1 MSDDDPVTRKEFE
14 ALIRTVVRLNADEA
28 VENAVLRVALTV
40 LAVSFAAQQKNP
52 IGILRTIRDEVL
64 FSLPTSLTLPEDPKG
79 REQFVQMLRDRA
91 KLVFQDIEEAIK
103 KPPLPVN

>member
-1 MSDDDPVTRKEFE
+1 MSD
-14 ALIRTVVRLNADEA
+14 ALIRTVVRLNTEEA
-28 VENAVLRVALTV
+28 VESAVLRVALTV

-52 IGILRTIRDEVL
+52 LGVLRSVRDEVL

-91 KLVFQDIEEAIK
+91 KLVFQDIEEAITK
-103 KPPLPVN
+103 RPPRVN